1 MVPVGVRRF
10 RLAGKR
16 GECAMSFM
24 CRSKSMGTGRS
35 NVTDKPISVLL
46 RNSWYKYP
54 PATVRK
60 RPGRLICHP
69 VHSFSEPS
77 RMSGIALCVRRE
89 CASRWGARLQSN
101 PAYGGTRR
109 ENLHAHPPGLFEAS
123 LSVVEAVPQR
133 WRSDAVAGGGCE
145 RWRVISVGP

>member
-77 RMSGIALCVRRE
+77 RMPGIALCGAS
-89 CASRWGARLQSN
+89 ASRDGVQGCRATQPMVAHAVRICTRIPQDSSRLLCQWLKQCRSASAAM
-101 PAYGGTRR
+101 PLR
-109 ENLHAHPPGLFEAS
+109 EG
-123 LSVVEAVPQR
+123 
-133 WRSDAVAGGGCE
+133 DA
-145 RWRVISVGP
+145 SVGA